1 MAMKRVNPTRMELLR
16 LKKRVVLA
24 EKGHKLLKEKHDGL
38 MQEFLALLKV
48 VREKRVI
55 VDDQLGV
62 ALRHFMMAQ
71 AEMDPQAVELVSKL
85 RLQEISAFGEVRNV
99 MGVHIPEFT
108 IDQRESGVQ
117 YPWWE
122 TSPELDVALEKFRAV
137 LPLLLELAT
146 KEKSAQLLAQEIEKT
161 RRRVNALEH
170 VLIPQ
175 LKNMARFIRMKL
187 EEQGRAAIV
196 TTMKVKQSIS

>member
-1 MAMKRVNPTRMELLR
+1 MAMQRVNPTRMELLK
-16 LKKRVVLA
+16 LKKRAILA
-24 EKGHKLLKEKHDGL
+24 QKGHKLLKEKRDGL
-38 MQEFLALLKV
+38 MQEFLALIREVK
-48 VREKRVI
+48 EKRII
-55 VDDQLGV
+55 VDDQLGI

-71 AEMDPQAVELVSKL
+71 AAMDSQAVTLVSKL
-85 RLQEISAFGEVRNV
+85 KLQEITALGEIRNV
-99 MGVHIPEFT
+99 MGVRIPEFAIT
-108 IDQRESGVQ
+108 QKESGAQ

-122 TSPELDVALEKFRAV
+122 TSPELDVALEKFQAV

-175 LKNMARFIRMKL
+175 LKTTAKFIRMKL
-187 EEQGRAAIV
+187 EEQARAAIV
-196 TTMKVKQSIS
+196 TTMKVKQSIT